1 MDSFLNISNSDKCA
15 CGGLRK
21 TTRAITQYYD
31 RCLLPTGLRSTQ
43 YSLLYHIS
51 LSDNPSISELG
62 ESLLMDQT
70 TVTRNIAI
78 LRKQGYVALRRDE
91 NDARK
96 KSVTLTEKGRQ
107 KLLEAVPVWK
117 LTQDK
122 IEQGLGE
129 QRYQQLLGLLRE
141 IEHIVE

>member
-1 MDSFLNISNSDKCA
+1 MDNSLPISNSDKCA

-43 YSLLYHIS
+43 YSLLFRIS

-96 KSVTLTEKGRQ
+96 KSVALTEKGRQ

-117 LTQDK
+117 QTQEK

-129 QRYQQLLGLLRE
+129 QRYQELLRLLSE